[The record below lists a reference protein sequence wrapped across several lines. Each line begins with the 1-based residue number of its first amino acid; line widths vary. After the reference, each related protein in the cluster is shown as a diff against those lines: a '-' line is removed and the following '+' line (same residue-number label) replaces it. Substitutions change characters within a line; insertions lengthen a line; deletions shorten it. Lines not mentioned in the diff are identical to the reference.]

1 MSPTAEDLTLTLKN
15 ILNATEGVVGWYQ
28 LGIQLN
34 FKKSRLDII
43 RANHPNDVV
52 GAKTELISEWLNN
65 DPGKSWDKLAA
76 VLRQMGHC
84 ILSDVI
90 SKFGQGM
97 LSNIL

>member
-1 MSPTAEDLTLTLKN
+1 MSLTAEDLTLTLKN
-15 ILNATEGVVGWYQ
+15 ILNATVGVVGWYQ

-34 FKKSRLDII
+34 FKKSQLDII

-84 ILSDVI
+84 ILSDEI

-97 LSNIL
+97 QSNVL

>member
-1 MSPTAEDLTLTLKN
+1 MILTAEDLTLTLKN
-15 ILNATEGVVGWYQ
+15 ILNATVSVVGWYQ

-34 FKKSRLDII
+34 FKKSQLDII
-43 RANHPNDVV
+43 KANHPNDVV
-52 GAKTELISEWLNN
+52 GAKTELISEWLDN

-76 VLRQMGHC
+76 VLRLMGHS
-84 ILSDVI
+84 ILSDEI